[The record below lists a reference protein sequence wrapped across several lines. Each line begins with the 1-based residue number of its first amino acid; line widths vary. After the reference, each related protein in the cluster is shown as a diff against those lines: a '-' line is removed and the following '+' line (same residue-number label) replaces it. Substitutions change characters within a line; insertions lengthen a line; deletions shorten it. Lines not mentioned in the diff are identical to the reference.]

1 MNCMEARRM
10 VTPYIK
16 GELSEKELEQFLKH
30 IDQCSDCMDELDIY
44 FTVYQAM
51 DRLDAEDHPDYNF
64 KRMLNESIHASKR
77 RIVLSRVF
85 RLLRTALFLLT
96 DLLLLLCIITGIQLS
111 QGESVEP
118 VFQRIW
124 LNFYGPA
131 ELIEQES
138 ELSTEELSEIFS
150 EVIKERE
157 PLRNIGQVPDSS
169 ADEGKKAGKK
179 SGKKSAASKKRR
191 KNG

>member
-30 IDQCSDCMDELDIY
+30 IEQCSDCMDELDIY

-64 KRMLNESIHASKR
+64 KRMLNESLHAARR
-77 RIVLSRVF
+77 RIVLSRFF
-85 RLLRTALFLLT
+85 RLLRTILLLLT
-96 DLLLLLCIITGIQLS
+96 DLLLLLCIIMGIRLS
-111 QGESVEP
+111 QGQSVEP

-124 LNFYGPA
+124 LNFYRPE
-131 ELIEQES
+131 ELLEQEP

-150 EVIKERE
+150 EVIRDRKPMLDAGRT
-157 PLRNIGQVPDSS
+157 PVQKN
-169 ADEGKKAGKK
+169 EG
-179 SGKKSAASKKRR
+179 
-191 KNG
+191 

>member
-16 GELSEKELEQFLKH
+16 GELSEKELEQFIKH

-64 KRMLNESIHASKR
+64 KRMLNESIHAAKR

-85 RLLRTALFLLT
+85 RLMRTVLFILT
-96 DLLLLLCIITGIQLS
+96 DLLLLLCIITGIRLS
-111 QGESVEP
+111 QGQSVEP
-118 VFQRIW
+118 VFQHIW
-124 LNFYGPA
+124 LNFYRPV

-157 PLRNIGQVPDSS
+157 LIQNAGQSPDSS
-169 ADEGKKAGKK
+169 AK
-179 SGKKSAASKKRR
+179 SGKKAAKNPAARKRGR
-191 KNG
+191 KNGQ

>member
-30 IDQCSDCMDELDIY
+30 IEQCSDCMDELDIY

-51 DRLDAEDHPDYNF
+51 DRLDAEDHPDYDF
-64 KRMLNESIHASKR
+64 KKMLRESIHASKR
-77 RIVLSRVF
+77 RIVLSRTF
-85 RLLRTALFLLT
+85 RLMRTVLFLLT
-96 DLLLLLCIITGIQLS
+96 DLLLLLCIITGIRISRGQ
-111 QGESVEP
+111 SVEP

-124 LNFYGPA
+124 LNFYHPA
-131 ELIEQES
+131 ALTEQES

-150 EVIKERE
+150 EIVRERT
-157 PLRNIGQVPDSS
+157 PMRNAGQIPEQRN
-169 ADEGKKAGKK
+169 EGREDGRQKDG
-179 SGKKSAASKKRR
+179 
-191 KNG
+191 